1 MKRNEKNKQS
11 VVGDNK
17 SFKTFLKQARLLD
30 LNELS
35 MEFQSLAPKNEC

>member
-1 MKRNEKNKQS
+1 MCQS
-11 VVGDNK
+11 VIGEN

-35 MEFQSLAPKNEC
+35 MEFQTLAPKKRMLNLP